1 MEFAKK
7 TDLTSLKSDVVDLD
21 TDKSKNIPSS
31 LSNLKSKVNK
41 LRIDKLV
48 PIFFFSYL
56 SKLSDAVKTDV
67 VKKNEYDELVK
78 KVTDIDTS
86 GFVKKQNMIL
96 R

>member
-21 TDKSKNIPSS
+21 TDKSKNIPSG
-31 LSNLKSKVNK
+31 LSNLESKVNK
-41 LRIDKLV
+41 LRIGKLV

-67 VKKNEYDELVK
+67 VKKMNMMNWLKRLLTLILVDLLK
-78 KVTDIDTS
+78 NRI
-86 GFVKKQNMIL
+86 
-96 R
+96 

>member
-1 MEFAKK
+1 MINWY
-7 TDLTSLKSDVVDLD
+7 LY
-21 TDKSKNIPSS
+21 
-31 LSNLKSKVNK
+31 
-41 LRIDKLV
+41 
-48 PIFFFSYL
+48 FFFSYL

-96 R
+96 RWMRLKTKYPVGLA